1 MQIAEI
7 TRAETADR
15 AKLLRV
21 DSYEVTLDLTRGP
34 EVFGSRSM
42 IRFDCTQPGA
52 DTSTYA
58 DLVAQT
64 VHEITLNGSPID
76 PATACADG
84 RITLTG
90 LADCN
95 ELIVVADCRYSR
107 DGTGLHRAVDPADQR
122 VYTYTKFEPA
132 YARTVYAN
140 FEQPDLKASF
150 SISVIAPA
158 AWTVLSNEPLADTTP
173 AVERD
178 GLGGEESGARLWRF
192 WPTPPL
198 PTYLFAVA
206 AGEYHVV
213 RGTHTTPG
221 GQVIPLGLACRASL
235 AGDLDADDIL
245 EVTRTGLDFYP
256 ALFQTI
262 YPFAKY
268 DQVFVPDYSVSATEN
283 AGCVVFSDRLL
294 FRSRVPDSAHQR
306 RASVIL
312 HEMAH
317 MWFGDLVTMKWW
329 DDLWL
334 NESFA
339 EFAAAFAAAEAT
351 KYADAWA
358 TFAGGRKA
366 WGYGQDRLPSTHPV
380 AAAVA
385 TLTAAIANFD
395 GISYAKGASVLR
407 QLVARI
413 GRDSFFAGIRAYFA
427 GHAWSN
433 ATLADWL
440 TALEASS
447 GTSLAGWAKAWLQS
461 TGPNTLR
468 AEFTVD
474 DAGGF
479 ATFAVLQD
487 SPADRP
493 PGDAPAGDVPR
504 GDVPPGDL
512 PPGHAP
518 PGGSRA
524 DHPAPRPHRI
534 AIGLYGRTDGGVLAR
549 SVQVQADVDG
559 VRTEIPA
566 LIGHQQPD
574 LILLNDEDLTYA
586 ILRFDEW
593 SLRTLMTS
601 MGRLADPLAR
611 AVCWTSL
618 ADMVSQAE
626 LPVPVFV
633 SMVASALPTESS
645 AAAAQNLLETTSE
658 FLRTLADPA
667 YLETAGRQ
675 LGAVA
680 VRLLKSAE
688 AGSDLQLVWA
698 ELLSWT
704 ATAPEHLEL
713 VAGLLDG
720 GAAPPGLII
729 GPELRWSLLR
739 QLAAAGRVGD
749 KAIRAELARDNTDTG
764 ARNAAACLAAIGDA
778 AHKAAA
784 WQLLTDPAGLPA
796 DVLRL
801 VARAFYRPAQAR
813 LLTAYTE
820 RYFEVLPR
828 LWLESSGHLRVA
840 RANALFPVTATDRAL
855 IDRIDAFMAAAP
867 RDAGLAR
874 VLSERRDQVLR
885 ALRSRAL

>member
-15 AKLLRV
+15 ARLLRV
-21 DSYEVTLDLTRGP
+21 DSYEVTLDLTRGA
-34 EVFGSRSM
+34 EVFGSRSV
-42 IRFDCTQPGA
+42 IRFGCTQPGA
-52 DTSTYA
+52 GAVTYA
-58 DLVAQT
+58 DLVADT
-64 VHEITLNGSPID
+64 VHEITLNGDPID

-90 LADCN
+90 LADGN

-107 DGTGLHRAVDPADQR
+107 DGTGLHRAVDPADQK
-122 VYTYTKFEPA
+122 VYTYTKLEPA

-150 SISVIAPA
+150 TISVIVPA
-158 AWTVLSNEPLADTTP
+158 GWTVLSNEPVADTTP
-173 AVERD
+173 
-178 GLGGEESGARLWRF
+178 LGARGVGRGEGAAASLWRF

-198 PTYLFAVA
+198 STYLFAVA

-213 RGTHTTPG
+213 RGTHTTPR
-221 GQVIPLGLACRASL
+221 GQVIPLGLACRTSL
-235 AGDLDADDIL
+235 AADLDAGDIL
-245 EVTRTGLDFYP
+245 DVTRTGLDYYP
-256 ALFQTI
+256 ALFHSDF
-262 YPFAKY
+262 PFAKY
-268 DQVFVPDYSVSATEN
+268 DQVFVPEYSVGATEN

-294 FRSRVPDSAHQR
+294 FRSRVPASMRQL

-339 EFAAAFAAAEAT
+339 EFAAVDTVAEAT
-351 KYADAWA
+351 GYNNAWA
-358 TFAGGRKA
+358 TFASGRKA

-380 AAAVA
+380 AADVP

-413 GRDSFFAGIRAYFA
+413 GRDSFFAGIRAYLA

-440 TALEASS
+440 AVLEVSS
-447 GTSLAGWAKAWLQS
+447 GCSLAGWAKAWLQT
-461 TGPNTLR
+461 TGPSTLR

-474 DAGGF
+474 DAGAF
-479 ATFAVLQD
+479 VTFAVLQE
-487 SPADRP
+487 
-493 PGDAPAGDVPR
+493 
-504 GDVPPGDL
+504 L
-512 PPGHAP
+512 
-518 PGGSRA
+518 
-524 DHPAPRPHRI
+524 PRPHRI
-534 AIGLYGRTDGGVLAR
+534 AIGLYSRTDGGVLAR
-549 SVQVQADVDG
+549 SAQVPADIDG
-559 VRTEIPA
+559 ARTEIPA
-566 LIGHQQPD
+566 LTGQQQPD

-593 SLRTLMTS
+593 SLRTLTTS

-611 AVCWTSL
+611 AVCWTSV

-633 SMVASALPTESS
+633 AMVASALSTEPS
-645 AAAAQNLLETTSE
+645 AAAAENLLATTWE
-658 FLRTLADPA
+658 FLHTLADPA
-667 YLETAGRQ
+667 YVETATRH
-675 LGAVA
+675 LAAAA
-680 VRLLKSAE
+680 VRLLDAAE

-704 ATAPEHLEL
+704 ATAPEQLEL
-713 VAGLLDG
+713 VSGLLDG
-720 GAAPPGLII
+720 GITPPGLIV
-729 GPELRWSLLR
+729 GSELRWSLLR
-739 QLAAAGRVGD
+739 LLAAAGRVGD
-749 KAIRAELARDNTDTG
+749 KAISAELSRDNTDAG
-764 ARNAAACLAAIGDA
+764 ARNAAACRAAIGDKK
-778 AHKAAA
+778 HKAAG
-784 WQLLTDPAGLPA
+784 WQLLTDPADVPA
-796 DVLRL
+796 DVLRT
-801 VARAFYRPAQAR
+801 VARAFYQPAQAG
-813 LLTAYTE
+813 LLAVYTE

-828 LWLESSGHLRVA
+828 LWQASSGHLRIL
-840 RANALFPVTATDRAL
+840 RASALFPVTATGPAL
-855 IDRIDAFMAAAP
+855 IERIDAFLAAEP
-867 RDAGLAR
+867 RDDGLAR
-874 VLSERRDQVLR
+874 VLIERRDQVLR
-885 ALRSRAL
+885 AVRSRAL

>member
-1 MQIAEI
+1 VQIAEI
-7 TRAETADR
+7 TRAETANR
-15 AKLLRV
+15 SRLLRV

-52 DTSTYA
+52 ATSTYA
-58 DLVAQT
+58 DLVADK
-64 VHEITLNGSPID
+64 VHEITLNGNPID

-90 LADCN
+90 LADSN

-150 SISVIAPA
+150 TISVIVPA
-158 AWTVLSNEPLADTTP
+158 GWTVLSNEPVADTAP
-173 AVERD
+173 AGKRAGV
-178 GLGGEESGARLWRF
+178 GGEDRAGMRWRF

-198 PTYLFAVA
+198 PTYLFAVV
-206 AGEYHVV
+206 AGEYHIV
-213 RGTHTTPG
+213 RGTHTTPL

-245 EVTRTGLDFYP
+245 GVTRTGLDFFP
-256 ALFQTI
+256 ALFHTN

-268 DQVFVPDYSVSATEN
+268 DQVFVPEYSVGATEN

-294 FRSRVPDSAHQR
+294 FRSRVAESMRQR

-339 EFAAAFAAAEAT
+339 EFAAAFASAEAT
-351 KYADAWA
+351 KYTDAWA

-380 AAAVA
+380 AADVA

-407 QLVARI
+407 QLVARL
-413 GRDSFFAGIRAYFA
+413 GRDSFFAGIHAYFA
-427 GHAWSN
+427 GRAWSN

-440 TALEASS
+440 AALEASS
-447 GTSLAGWAKAWLQS
+447 GTSLAGWAKAWLQT

-474 DAGGF
+474 DAGAF
-479 ATFAVLQD
+479 VTFAVLQD
-487 SPADRP
+487 SPADRA
-493 PGDAPAGDVPR
+493 PGDAE
-504 GDVPPGDL
+504 
-512 PPGHAP
+512 
-518 PGGSRA
+518 PGGSQA
-524 DHPAPRPHRI
+524 DQPAPRPHRI
-534 AIGLYGRTDGGVLAR
+534 AIGLYSRTDGGVLAR
-549 SVQVQADVDG
+549 SAQVQADIDG
-559 VRTEIPA
+559 ARTEIPA
-566 LIGHQQPD
+566 LTGHQQPD

-593 SLRTLMTS
+593 SLRTLTTS

-633 SMVASALPTESS
+633 SMVASALPTEPS
-645 AAAAQNLLETTSE
+645 AAAAQNLLETTWE

-675 LGAVA
+675 LAAVA
-680 VRLLKSAE
+680 VRLLEGAE

-704 ATAPEHLEL
+704 ATSPDQLEL

-720 GAAPPGLII
+720 GTAPPGLTI

-739 QLAAAGRVGD
+739 QLAAAGRAGD
-749 KAIRAELARDNTDTG
+749 KAIRAELARDNTDAG
-764 ARNAAACLAAIGDA
+764 ARNAAACRAAIGDET
-778 AHKAAA
+778 HKAAA
-784 WQLLTDPAGLPA
+784 WQLLTDPAGVAA
-796 DVLRL
+796 DVLRS
-801 VARAFYRPAQAR
+801 VARAFYQPAQAG
-813 LLTAYTE
+813 LLAPYTN

-840 RANALFPVTATDRAL
+840 RASALFPITAADAAL
-855 IDRIDAFMAAAP
+855 IDRIDAFLTAAP

-874 VLSERRDQVLR
+874 VLSEQRDLVVR
-885 ALRSRAL
+885 ALRSRRL

>member
-15 AKLLRV
+15 ARLLRV
-21 DSYEVTLDLTRGP
+21 DSYEVTLDLTRGA
-34 EVFGSRSM
+34 EVFGSRSV
-42 IRFDCTQPGA
+42 IRFGCTRPGA
-52 DTSTYA
+52 DTATYA
-58 DLVAQT
+58 DLVAET
-64 VHEITLNGSPID
+64 VHEITLNGSPIE

-84 RITLTG
+84 RIALAS
-90 LADCN
+90 LADSN

-107 DGTGLHRAVDPADQR
+107 DGTGLHRAVDPADQK

-150 SISVIAPA
+150 TISVIVPA
-158 AWTVLSNEPLADTTP
+158 GWTVLSNEPVADTTP
-173 AVERD
+173 VGDLGAGGGRD
-178 GLGGEESGARLWRF
+178 GATSRWRF

-213 RGTHTTPG
+213 RGTHTTPR

-245 EVTRTGLDFYP
+245 DITRTGLDYYP
-256 ALFQTI
+256 ALFQSD

-268 DQVFVPDYSVSATEN
+268 DQVFVPEYSVGATEN

-294 FRSRVPDSAHQR
+294 FRSRVTESMRQL

-339 EFAAAFAAAEAT
+339 EFAAAYASAEAT
-351 KYADAWA
+351 KYTDAWA
-358 TFAGGRKA
+358 TFASGRKA

-380 AAAVA
+380 AADVA

-413 GRDSFFAGIRAYFA
+413 GQDSFFAGIHAYFA

-440 TALEASS
+440 TALETSS
-447 GTSLAGWAKAWLQS
+447 GTSLAGWAKAWLQT

-468 AEFTVD
+468 ADFTVD
-474 DAGGF
+474 DTGVF
-479 ATFAVLQD
+479 VTFAVVQD
-487 SPADRP
+487 L
-493 PGDAPAGDVPR
+493 PAG
-504 GDVPPGDL
+504 
-512 PPGHAP
+512 AP
-518 PGGSRA
+518 PGGPPA
-524 DHPAPRPHRI
+524 EHPAPRPHRI
-534 AIGLYGRTDGGVLAR
+534 AIGLYSLTDGGVLAR
-549 SVQVQADVDG
+549 TAQVRADIDSA
-559 VRTEIPA
+559 RTKIPA
-566 LIGHQQPD
+566 LAGQQQPD

-586 ILRFDEW
+586 ILRFDER
-593 SLRTLMTS
+593 SLRTLTTS
-601 MGRLADPLAR
+601 IGQLADPLAR
-611 AVCWTSL
+611 AVCWTSVG
-618 ADMVSQAE
+618 DMVSEAE
-626 LPVPVFV
+626 LAVPEFV
-633 SMVASALPTESS
+633 AMVASALPTEPS
-645 AAAAQNLLETTSE
+645 AAAAQNLLETTWVI
-658 FLRTLADPA
+658 LHTLADPA
-667 YLETAGRQ
+667 YFETANRQ
-675 LGAVA
+675 LAAVA
-680 VRLLKSAE
+680 VRLLDGAE
-688 AGSDLQLVWA
+688 AGSDLQLVWT

-704 ATAPEHLEL
+704 ATAPEQLEL

-720 GAAPPGLII
+720 GTAAPGLII
-729 GPELRWSLLR
+729 GSELRWSLLR
-739 QLAAAGRVGD
+739 QLAAAGRAGD
-749 KAIRAELARDNTDTG
+749 KAIGAELARDNTDAG
-764 ARNAAACLAAIGDA
+764 ARNAAACRAAIGDPK
-778 AHKAAA
+778 HKAAA
-784 WQLLTDPAGLPA
+784 WQLLTDPAGVPA
-796 DVLRL
+796 DVLRS
-801 VARAFYRPAQAR
+801 VARAFYQPAQAG
-813 LLTAYTE
+813 LLLAYTE
-820 RYFEVLPR
+820 RYFEVLPE
-828 LWLESSGHLRVA
+828 LWQESSGHLRVA
-840 RANALFPVTATDRAL
+840 RANALFPVTAAGPAL
-855 IDRIDAFMAAAP
+855 IDRIDAFLSAAP

-874 VLSERRDQVLR
+874 VLIERRDQALR

>member
-15 AKLLRV
+15 ARLLRV

-34 EVFGSRSM
+34 EVFGSRSA
-42 IRFDCTQPGA
+42 IRFGCAQPGA
-52 DTSTYA
+52 DTATYA
-58 DLVAQT
+58 DLVAET
-64 VHEITLNGSPID
+64 VHEITLNGNPID

-90 LADCN
+90 LADSN
-95 ELIVVADCRYSR
+95 ELVVVADCRYSR
-107 DGTGLHRAVDPADQR
+107 DGTGLHRAVDPADQK

-140 FEQPDLKASF
+140 FEQPDLKASLT
-150 SISVIAPA
+150 ISVIVPA
-158 AWTVLSNEPLADTTP
+158 GWTVLSNEPAADTTP
-173 AVERD
+173 VGDRGGA
-178 GLGGEESGARLWRF
+178 GGEDGVASRWRF

-213 RGTHTTPG
+213 RGTHTTPR
-221 GQVIPLGLACRASL
+221 GQVIPLGLACRASR

-245 EVTRTGLDFYP
+245 DITRTGLDFYP
-256 ALFQTI
+256 ALFQTS

-268 DQVFVPDYSVSATEN
+268 DQVFVPEYSVGATEN

-294 FRSRVPDSAHQR
+294 FRSRVPENMRQR

-339 EFAAAFAAAEAT
+339 EFAAADASAEAT
-351 KYADAWA
+351 KYTDAWA

-380 AAAVA
+380 AADVA

-413 GRDSFFAGIRAYFA
+413 GRDSFFAGIHAYFA

-440 TALEASS
+440 AALEASS
-447 GTSLAGWAKAWLQS
+447 GTSLAEWAKAWLQT

-468 AEFTVD
+468 AQFTVD
-474 DAGGF
+474 DAGAFG
-479 ATFAVLQD
+479 TFGVLQNG
-487 SPADRP
+487 PAD
-493 PGDAPAGDVPR
+493 ATPASSS
-504 GDVPPGDL
+504 
-512 PPGHAP
+512 AE
-518 PGGSRA
+518 
-524 DHPAPRPHRI
+524 HPAPRPHRI
-534 AIGLYGRTDGGVLAR
+534 AIGLYSLTDDGVLAR
-549 SVQVQADVDG
+549 SAQVVADIDG
-559 VRTEIPA
+559 ARTDIPA
-566 LIGHQQPD
+566 LTGQQQPD
-574 LILLNDEDLTYA
+574 LILLNDDDLTYA
-586 ILRFDEW
+586 VLRFDER
-593 SLRTLMTS
+593 SLRTLTTS
-601 MGRLADPLAR
+601 IGQLADPLAR
-611 AVCWTSL
+611 AVCWTSV

-626 LPVPVFV
+626 LPVPEFV
-633 SMVASALPTESS
+633 AMVASALATERS
-645 AAAAQNLLETTSE
+645 AAAAQNLLETTWGM
-658 FLRTLADPA
+658 LHTLADPG
-667 YLETAGRQ
+667 YVETASRQ
-675 LGAVA
+675 LAAVA
-680 VRLLKSAE
+680 ARLLDAAE

-698 ELLSWT
+698 DLLSWT
-704 ATAPEHLEL
+704 ATAPDQLEL
-713 VAGLLDG
+713 VAGLLNG
-720 GAAPPGLII
+720 GVAPPGLIV
-729 GPELRWSLLR
+729 GSELRWSLLR
-739 QLAAAGRVGD
+739 RLAAAGRAGD
-749 KAIRAELARDNTDTG
+749 KAIGRELARDNTDAG
-764 ARNAAACLAAIGDA
+764 ARNAAACRAAIGDA
-778 AHKAAA
+778 QRKAAA
-784 WQLLTDPAGLPA
+784 WQLLTDPAGVPA
-796 DVLRL
+796 DVIRS
-801 VARAFYRPAQAR
+801 VARAFYLPAQAE
-813 LLTAYTE
+813 LLATYTE

-828 LWLESSGHLRVA
+828 LWRDGSGHLRVA
-840 RANALFPVTATDRAL
+840 RANALFPVTAAEPAL
-855 IDRIDAFMAAAP
+855 IDRIDAFLAAEP

-874 VLSERRDQVLR
+874 VLIERRDEVLR

>member
-1 MQIAEI
+1 VQIAEI

-15 AKLLRV
+15 ARLLRV
-21 DSYEVTLDLTRGP
+21 ESYEVTLDLTRGA

-42 IRFDCTQPGA
+42 IRFGCTQPGA
-52 DTSTYA
+52 DTATYA
-58 DLVAQT
+58 DLVAET
-64 VHEITLNGSPID
+64 VHEITLNGNPID

-90 LADCN
+90 LADSN
-95 ELIVVADCRYSR
+95 ELIVVADCRYAR
-107 DGTGLHRAVDPADQR
+107 DGTGLHRAVDPADQQ

-150 SISVIAPA
+150 TISVIVPA
-158 AWTVLSNEPLADTTP
+158 GWTVLSNEPVADTMP
-173 AVERD
+173 VGE
-178 GLGGEESGARLWRF
+178 LGAAGGQDSAASRWRF

-213 RGTHTTPG
+213 RGTHTTPR

-235 AGDLDADDIL
+235 AGDLDAEDIL
-245 EVTRTGLDFYP
+245 DITTTGLDFYP
-256 ALFQTI
+256 ALFQRD

-268 DQVFVPDYSVSATEN
+268 DQVFVPEYSVGATEN

-294 FRSRVPDSAHQR
+294 FRSRVPEGMYQL
-306 RASVIL
+306 RAGVIL

-339 EFAAAFAAAEAT
+339 EFAAVYAAAEAT
-351 KYADAWA
+351 KYTDAWA

-380 AAAVA
+380 AADVA

-407 QLVARI
+407 QLVASI
-413 GRDSFFAGIRAYFA
+413 GPDGFFAGIRAYFA

-440 TALEASS
+440 AALEAGS
-447 GTSLAGWAKAWLQS
+447 GTSLAGWAKAWLQT

-474 DAGGF
+474 DAGAF
-479 ATFAVLQD
+479 VTFAVLQD
-487 SPADRP
+487 PPADSP
-493 PGDAPAGDVPR
+493 PADSPPADS
-504 GDVPPGDL
+504 
-512 PPGHAP
+512 P
-518 PGGSRA
+518 PGGAVSA
-524 DHPAPRPHRI
+524 EHPAPRPHRI
-534 AIGLYGRTDGGVLAR
+534 AIGLYSLTDDGVLAR
-549 SVQVQADVDG
+549 SDQVQADVDG
-559 VRTEIPA
+559 ARTEIPA
-566 LIGHQQPD
+566 LTGLRQPD

-586 ILRFDEW
+586 ILRFDER
-593 SLRTLMTS
+593 SLRTLTTS
-601 MGRLADPLAR
+601 IGQLADPLAR
-611 AVCWTSL
+611 AVCWTSV
-618 ADMVSQAE
+618 ADMVSEAE
-626 LPVPVFV
+626 LPVPEFV
-633 SMVASALPTESS
+633 AVVASALPAETS
-645 AAAAQNLLETTSE
+645 AAAAQNLLEKTW
-658 FLRTLADPA
+658 LILHTLADPA
-667 YLETAGRQ
+667 YVETANQQ
-675 LGAVA
+675 LAAVA
-680 VRLLKSAE
+680 ARLLNAAE

-704 ATAPEHLEL
+704 ATTPEQVTL

-729 GPELRWSLLR
+729 GSELRWSLLR
-739 QLAAAGRVGD
+739 LLAAVGRAGD
-749 KAIRAELARDNTDTG
+749 KAIGAELARDKTDAG
-764 ARNAAACLAAIGDA
+764 ARNAAACEAAIGDA
-778 AHKAAA
+778 KHKGAA
-784 WQLLTDPAGLPA
+784 WQLLTDPAGVPA
-796 DVLRL
+796 DLLRS
-801 VARAFYRPAQAR
+801 VARAFYQPAQAE
-813 LLTAYTE
+813 LLAAYTE

-828 LWLESSGHLRVA
+828 LWQASSGHLRVA
-840 RANALFPVTATDRAL
+840 RANALFPVTAADPAL
-855 IDRIDAFMAAAP
+855 VDRIDAFLAAEP

-874 VLSERRDQVLR
+874 VLIERRDQVQR

>member
-1 MQIAEI
+1 MQAAEI

-15 AKLLRV
+15 SRLLRV
-21 DSYEVTLDLTRGP
+21 DSYEVTLDLARGA
-34 EVFGSRSM
+34 EVFGSRSL
-42 IRFDCTQPGA
+42 IRFGCTQPGA
-52 DTSTYA
+52 DTVTYA
-58 DLVAQT
+58 DLVAET
-64 VHEITLNGSPID
+64 VHEITLNGDPID

-90 LADCN
+90 LADSN
-95 ELIVVADCRYSR
+95 ELLVVADCRYSR
-107 DGTGLHRAVDPADQR
+107 DGTGLHRAVDPADQK

-150 SISVIAPA
+150 TISVIVPA
-158 AWTVLSNEPLADTTP
+158 GWTVLSNEPVADTTL
-173 AVERD
+173 
-178 GLGGEESGARLWRF
+178 LGDHGASRGEGVAASLWRF

-198 PTYLFAVA
+198 STYLLAVA

-213 RGTHTTPG
+213 RGTHTTPR
-221 GQVIPLGLACRASL
+221 GQVIPLGLACRVSL

-245 EVTRTGLDFYP
+245 DITRTGLDYYP
-256 ALFQTI
+256 GLFHSD

-268 DQVFVPDYSVSATEN
+268 DQVFVPDYSVGATEN

-294 FRSRVPDSAHQR
+294 FRSRVPESMRQL

-339 EFAAAFAAAEAT
+339 EFAAVDAAAEAT
-351 KYADAWA
+351 RCTDAWA
-358 TFAGGRKA
+358 TFASGRKA

-380 AAAVA
+380 AADVA

-427 GHAWSN
+427 SHAWSN

-440 TALEASS
+440 AVLEVSS
-447 GTSLAGWAKAWLQS
+447 GSSLAEWAKAWLQT
-461 TGPNTLR
+461 TGPSTLR

-474 DAGGF
+474 DAGAF
-479 ATFAVLQD
+479 VTFGVVQEL
-487 SPADRP
+487 
-493 PGDAPAGDVPR
+493 
-504 GDVPPGDL
+504 
-512 PPGHAP
+512 
-518 PGGSRA
+518 
-524 DHPAPRPHRI
+524 PRPHRI
-534 AIGLYGRTDGGVLAR
+534 AIGLYSRTDGGLLAR
-549 SVQVQADVDG
+549 WAQVGADIDG
-559 VRTEIPA
+559 ARTEIPA
-566 LIGHQQPD
+566 LTGQQQPD

-593 SLRTLMTS
+593 SLRTLTTS

-611 AVCWTSL
+611 AVCWTSV

-633 SMVASALPTESS
+633 AMVSSALSTEPS
-645 AAAAQNLLETTSE
+645 AAAAQNLLETTWE
-658 FLRTLADPA
+658 FLHTLADPA
-667 YLETAGRQ
+667 YVETASRQ
-675 LGAVA
+675 LAA
-680 VRLLKSAE
+680 AAARLLDGAE

-704 ATAPEHLEL
+704 ATGPEQLEL

-720 GAAPPGLII
+720 GIAPPGLIV
-729 GPELRWSLLR
+729 GSELRWSLLR
-739 QLAAAGRVGD
+739 LLAAAGRAGD
-749 KAIRAELARDNTDTG
+749 KAIGAELSRDNTDAG
-764 ARNAAACLAAIGDA
+764 ARNAAACRAAIGDA
-778 AHKAAA
+778 KHKASA
-784 WQLLTDPAGLPA
+784 WQLLTDPAGVPA
-796 DVLRL
+796 DVLRT
-801 VARAFYRPAQAR
+801 VARAFYQPAQAG
-813 LLTAYTE
+813 LLAAYTE

-828 LWLESSGHLRVA
+828 LWQASSGHLRVL
-840 RANALFPVTATDRAL
+840 RANALFPVTAAGPAL
-855 IDRIDAFMAAAP
+855 IERIDAFLAAEP

-874 VLSERRDQVLR
+874 VLIERRDQVLR
-885 ALRSRAL
+885 AVRSRAL

>member
-15 AKLLRV
+15 ARLLRV
-21 DSYEVTLDLTRGP
+21 DSYEVTLDLARGP

-42 IRFDCTQPGA
+42 IRFGCTRPGA
-52 DTSTYA
+52 DTATYA
-58 DLVAQT
+58 DLVAEK
-64 VHEITLNGSPID
+64 VHEITLNGNPID

-90 LADCN
+90 LADSN

-107 DGTGLHRAVDPADQR
+107 DGTGLHRAVDPADQK

-150 SISVIAPA
+150 TISVIAPA
-158 AWTVLSNEPLADTTP
+158 GWTVLSNEPMADTTP
-173 AVERD
+173 VGEPGA
-178 GLGGEESGARLWRF
+178 GGAASRWRF

-213 RGTHTTPG
+213 RGTHTTAR
-221 GQVIPLGLACRASL
+221 GQQIPLSLACRASL

-245 EVTRTGLDFYP
+245 DVTRTGLDFYP
-256 ALFQTI
+256 VLFHSDF
-262 YPFAKY
+262 PFAKY
-268 DQVFVPDYSVSATEN
+268 DQVFVPEYSVGATEN
-283 AGCVVFSDRLL
+283 AGCVVLSDRLL
-294 FRSRVPDSAHQR
+294 FRSRVPESTRQR

-339 EFAAAFAAAEAT
+339 EFAAVYAAAEAT
-351 KYADAWA
+351 KYTDAWA
-358 TFAGGRKA
+358 TFASGRKA
-366 WGYGQDRLPSTHPV
+366 WGYGQDRLPSSHPV
-380 AAAVA
+380 AADVA

-413 GRDSFFAGIRAYFA
+413 GRDSFFAGIRGYFA

-440 TALEASS
+440 AALEAGS
-447 GTSLAGWAKAWLQS
+447 GTSLAEWATAWLKT

-474 DAGGF
+474 DAGAF
-479 ATFAVLQD
+479 ATFSVLQD
-487 SPADRP
+487 SPIGHP
-493 PGDAPAGDVPR
+493 QGDAA
-504 GDVPPGDL
+504 
-512 PPGHAP
+512 
-518 PGGSRA
+518 PGGSAA

-534 AIGLYGRTDGGVLAR
+534 AIGLYSRTQGGVLAR
-549 SVQVQADVDG
+549 SAQVQADIDG
-559 VRTEIPA
+559 ARSEIPA
-566 LIGHQQPD
+566 LTGQQQPD

-586 ILRFDEW
+586 VLRFDEW
-593 SLRTLMTS
+593 SLRTLTTS

-633 SMVASALPTESS
+633 SIVTSALPAEPS
-645 AAAAQNLLETTSE
+645 AAAAQNLLETTRE

-675 LGAVA
+675 LAAVA
-680 VRLLKSAE
+680 VRLLEGAE
-688 AGSDLQLVWA
+688 AGSDLQVVWA

-704 ATAPEHLEL
+704 ATAPEQLDL
-713 VAGLLDG
+713 VAALLNG
-720 GAAPPGLII
+720 GATRPGLIV
-729 GPELRWSLLR
+729 GPELRWSLLCL
-739 QLAAAGRVGD
+739 LAAAGRAGD
-749 KAIRAELARDNTDTG
+749 KAIGAELARDNTDAG
-764 ARNAAACLAAIGDA
+764 VRNAAACGAAIGDA
-778 AHKAAA
+778 KHKAAA
-784 WQLLTDPAGLPA
+784 WQLLTDPAGVPA
-796 DVLRL
+796 DVLRS
-801 VARAFYRPAQAR
+801 VARAFYQPAQAE
-813 LLTAYTE
+813 LLAPYTE

-828 LWLESSGHLRVA
+828 LWQQSSGHLRVA
-840 RANALFPVTATDRAL
+840 RANALFPVTAADPAL
-855 IDRIDAFMAAAP
+855 VDRIDAFLAAEP

-874 VLSERRDQVLR
+874 VLMERRDQVLR